1 MAGETN
7 PVDCIKIK
15 KEGARPAFFTS
26 NLVQVMVCCLRHQAY
41 QLSQQLPGPLP
52 FPSLGPLPLCPVPS
66 PGP

>member
-15 KEGARPAFFTS
+15 KEGARSVFFAS

-41 QLSQQLPGPLP
+41 QLSQQLPGP
-52 FPSLGPLPLCPVPS
+52 
-66 PGP
+66 